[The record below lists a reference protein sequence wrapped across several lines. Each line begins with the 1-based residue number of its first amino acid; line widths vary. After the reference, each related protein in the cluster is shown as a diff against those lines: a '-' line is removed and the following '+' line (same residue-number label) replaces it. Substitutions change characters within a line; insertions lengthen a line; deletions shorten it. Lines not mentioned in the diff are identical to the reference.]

1 MNYLALTLP
10 FLFVYIAN
18 YYALKHEYKDL
29 RTEYLVLLWKYK
41 QVMRENESDNE

>member
-41 QVMRENESDNE
+41 QVMSENESYNE

>member
-1 MNYLALTLP
+1 MSYLALTLP
-10 FLFVYIAN
+10 FLFGYITH